1 MKIRLDYI
9 IGLVILCSLAIT
21 VNAQEFSTYFNYPGK
36 ERVNQ
41 YNYSR
46 NPAFLKFGHEEEL
59 LGFRSGINHFNG
71 SFKRFVDPE
80 EENFY
85 TLSASG
91 QKSID
96 ENQFFKGS
104 FNLIRLE
111 RLNWDWIF
119 VREYDKNIFSIG
131 DSTSGKSR
139 FTGILLNSEYSIK
152 IPGDILFG
160 AEINYLVDE
169 GLKEV
174 SPRPTSEHRYI
185 DLSLGLGYTGFGDLT
200 LGIKGNVLDKMEKV
214 VYQEDQGALT
224 KETIIFKFRG
234 YDYPNVFRKKS
245 EVRYSYGNSYFGQFD
260 LAYQNN
266 GPVRISGFASTGI
279 ENYLVKDNAINPES
293 DGYMQNNIMS
303 AGVISNYQVSSE
315 FNIGFSVNTKIE
327 DLWGKSPRYNVL
339 YYEEKRNFNN
349 LNFAAEYHF
358 KPGTSVT
365 LELGDVLSNCD
376 VKDHYSDVQFTVK
389 GNKYSGAVGLNR
401 ELLENIVVGLA
412 YQYSD
417 NKISDKTIKLGI
429 NSGYFLSNRIED
441 IYFYQSDFNSH
452 RIKFLIHIYS
462 ILGGEIKAVFDYGII
477 KPGNPGYFSGMKR
490 EEVNSFLEYK
500 VKVF

>member
-1 MKIRLDYI
+1 MKIRFYYI
-9 IGLVILCSLAIT
+9 IGLVILCSSAII
-21 VNAQEFSTYFNYPGK
+21 VNAQEFSTYFDYPGK
-36 ERVNQ
+36 DQLNQ
-41 YNYSR
+41 YYFGK
-46 NPAFLKFGHEEEL
+46 NPAFLKFGKEDEL

-71 SFKRFVDPE
+71 SFKRFIDPE
-80 EENFY
+80 EENLY

-96 ENQFFKGS
+96 GNQFFKGS

-119 VREYDKNIFSIG
+119 VREYEKSIFLIG

-139 FTGILLNSEYSIK
+139 FTGILLNSEYSIR

-185 DLSLGLGYTGFGDLT
+185 DVSLGLGYTGFGDLT
-200 LGIKGNVLDKMEKV
+200 LGVKGNVHDQMEKV

-224 KETIIFKFRG
+224 KETIILKFRG

-260 LAYQNN
+260 FAYRNN
-266 GPVRISGFASTGI
+266 GPFRISGFVSTGI
-279 ENYLVKDNAINPES
+279 ENYLVKDDAINPES
-293 DGYMQNNIMS
+293 DGYMQNNIIS
-303 AGVISNYQVSSE
+303 AGVISNYQLSSE
-315 FNIGFSVNTKIE
+315 FNIGFSFNTKIE

-339 YYEEKRNFNN
+339 YYEESRNFNS
-349 LNFAAEYHF
+349 LTFAAEYNF
-358 KPGTSVT
+358 QPGTSAT
-365 LELGDVLSNCD
+365 LEIGDVISNRE
-376 VKDHYSDVQFTVK
+376 VQDHYSDIQFSVK
-389 GNKYSGAVGLNR
+389 GNKYTGAVGLHH
-401 ELLENIVVGLA
+401 ELLKDVKLGLA
-412 YQYSD
+412 YQYSE
-417 NKISDKTIKLGI
+417 NKISDKSLNPGI
-429 NSGYFLSNRIED
+429 NSDYFLSNRIED
-441 IYFYQSDFNSH
+441 IYFCQSDFNSH
-452 RIKFLIHIYS
+452 RIKFLINFCS
-462 ILGGEIKAVFDYGII
+462 ILGGDIKVVVDYGII
-477 KPGNPGYFSGMKR
+477 KPGNTDFFAGMKK
-490 EEVNSFLEYK
+490 EVVNSFVEYK